1 MRHLI
6 LVLLG
11 LGALLSAA
19 VAAES
24 TSSEPKTPRRDYTL
38 QPGDVIRVQVFQ
50 EPDMEREVRVSQEG
64 EISLPLIG
72 SIPVRNRSLAQVEKT
87 VRELYD
93 RDYLVNPQISLV
105 VLKYQPR
112 TVNVLGSVNAPQAVE
127 IPPEQDMNLL
137 DAVSRAGGF
146 NRYGDKKRVRLTRT
160 LADGKVENFQINTEE
175 LITGASTQ
183 NWQLQPG
190 DVVFVPEI
198 KF

>member
-11 LGALLSAA
+11 LGALFSAA